1 MTGKTLFV
9 SQLPL
14 GRCEN
19 LTAVWN
25 AYDGPKEFRLGHEG
39 MRTAEDEGFACVV
52 CDAIPH
58 YIDHKQRCKVIN
70 LGHGIEGGKLYA
82 NHERWKPWFDPDAA
96 AQTDFA
102 ITSSEETIPIVAGQ
116 LCIPESRVLPL
127 GMPRT
132 DEYFQDIEPMM
143 GRETG
148 LIERVYLYAPTFR
161 GGDGWLPRI
170 NWARLDKKLS
180 DGELFVIKRHYFT
193 DAPLLDR
200 EYRHLLE
207 LDMSDPSAFALES
220 CDVLVT
226 DYSSIMF
233 DAYLLGKPSILLV
246 DDDEQYLSKRGMYY
260 PYPEFY
266 SSRYMRVEWCEA
278 ILARMLR
285 EAADEGMTEVEQ
297 RCIETVAGACDGHS
311 TERVCDLVRSI
322 V

>member
-1 MTGKTLFV
+1 MTGRTLFV

-25 AYDGPKEFRLGHEG
+25 SYDGPKEFRHGYEG

-52 CDAIPH
+52 CDGIPQR
-58 YIDHKQRCKVIN
+58 IANKQRCKVVNI
-70 LGHGIEGGKLYA
+70 GHGIPGGKLYA
-82 NHERWKPWFDPDAA
+82 NHEKWKPWFDFRAA
-96 AQTDFA
+96 EQTDFA
-102 ITSSEETIPIVAGQ
+102 ITSSESTIPIVASQ

-132 DEYFQDIEPMM
+132 DEYFHDSKPMA

-161 GGDGWLPRI
+161 GGCGRHPNI
-170 NWARLDKKLS
+170 NWDRLNDKLR
-180 DGELFVIKRHYFT
+180 DDELFVVKRHYFT
-193 DAPLLDR
+193 ERPLLDR
-200 EYRHLLE
+200 EYDHLLE
-207 LDMSDPSAFALES
+207 LDPNDPTFFDIVN

-226 DYSSIMF
+226 DYSSIVF
-233 DAYLLGKPSILLV
+233 DAYLLGKPSILV
-246 DDDEQYLSKRGMYY
+246 IDDDEQYLSKRGMYY

-266 SSRYMRVEWCEA
+266 SSRSLRIEWCEA
-278 ILARMLR
+278 IFANMLR
-285 EAADEGMTEVEQ
+285 EAAEVGMTEAE
-297 RCIETVAGACDGHS
+297 RDCIETVAGACDGHS